1 MKKNGLE
8 KAFANANR
16 LKLMS
21 CLLSGQKNVNDVI
34 NNCGLSQSATSQHLA
49 YLRNLDLVICEKRG
63 REKIYRLKSKEAG
76 EIAGRIINM
85 INKN

>member
-1 MKKNGLE
+1 MNKKATE
-8 KAFANANR
+8 KAFASLSR

-21 CLLSGQKNVNDVI
+21 CLLSGQKSVGGIVK
-34 NNCGLSQSATSQHLA
+34 NCDLSQSATSQHLA
-49 YLRNLDLVICEKRG
+49 YLRDLDLVVCEKRG

-76 EIAGRIINM
+76 EIAGRIMDM

>member
-21 CLLSGQKNVNDVI
+21 CLLSGQKNVNDII

-49 YLRNLDLVICEKRG
+49 YLRDLELVSCEKRG
-63 REKIYRLKSKEAG
+63 REKLYRLKSP
-76 EIAGRIINM
+76 EIGLVAKQIINL